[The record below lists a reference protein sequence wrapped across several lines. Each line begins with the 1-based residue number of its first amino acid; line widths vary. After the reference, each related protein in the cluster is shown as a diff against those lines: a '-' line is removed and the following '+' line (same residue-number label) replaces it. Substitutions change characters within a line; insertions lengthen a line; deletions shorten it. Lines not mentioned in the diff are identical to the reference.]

1 MASRW
6 RIRFGSH
13 EEGLRTNIMALVH
26 VPLGSESMD
35 RCNLNLRNIVFL
47 GIALASSQPL
57 LAQCGDD
64 CKVNTN
70 LAAVI
75 TVPVSQTA
83 RVASIG
89 WGTVAGVGYS
99 LNKQNA
105 LIGEFMWNRVSNS
118 SGSLQPLQA
127 AEPSVHLTGNS
138 DIFTLT
144 GNYRFELRGRLLGT
158 YLIGGGGWYL
168 RNTSLSAKVTAGAA
182 TPCAPVWLWW
192 GFTCSSG
199 MVNPN
204 QSLESSHS
212 NALGA
217 NLGIGFTVRV
227 VQSPYRLYSEARYHY
242 IPQKN
247 INAQFVAATI

>member
-144 GNYRFELRGRLLGT
+144 GNYRYELRGRLLGA

-168 RNTSLSAKVTAGAA
+168 RHTDLSKAITVGPGTICTTA
-182 TPCAPVWLWW
+182 WLWW
-192 GFTCSSG
+192 GFTCTSGTVTASQTVASS
-199 MVNPN
+199 N
-204 QSLESSHS
+204 S

-217 NLGIGFTVRV
+217 NAGM
-227 VQSPYRLYSEARYHY
+227 
-242 IPQKN
+242 
-247 INAQFVAATI
+247 